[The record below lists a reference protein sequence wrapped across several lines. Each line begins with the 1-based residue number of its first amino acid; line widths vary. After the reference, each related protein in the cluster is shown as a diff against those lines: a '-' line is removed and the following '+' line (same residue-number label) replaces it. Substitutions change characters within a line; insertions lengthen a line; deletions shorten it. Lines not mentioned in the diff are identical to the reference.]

1 MNNYLNALDNIVS
14 TLGKEPYRS
23 AGAMM
28 GLPTGVLPKQ
38 EVKPTVSKTFVYPDY
53 AAKQTPINPDT
64 GMAMDYIPENTAIQQ
79 ASSPLLDILRLMS
92 AQSGK
97 PIRNKQIQKTTPYA
111 REDMIANRNKI
122 GEATRMLDEALRG
135 RENFGYSLA
144 SALSNIPQQEGYG
157 SWLGDFARSFGAGYA
172 TPTNLSVDRALRGY
186 TSQMK
191 DLEDILK
198 FDKEM
203 GGTVETD
210 LGYMYPESN
219 NNDLALAMLLSGK

>member
-1 MNNYLNALDNIVS
+1 MNKYLETVNNIVS
-14 TLGKEPYRS
+14 VLGKEPVRT

-28 GLPTGVLPKQ
+28 GLSTGVLPKQ

-53 AAKQTPINPDT
+53 AAQQTPINPDT
-64 GMAMDYIPENTAIQQ
+64 GMAADYRTENAAIQQ
-79 ASSPLLDILRLMS
+79 SSSPLLDILRLMS

-97 PIRNKQIQKTTPYA
+97 PVRNKQIKKTTPYA
-111 REDMIANRNKI
+111 REDMLATRNKI
-122 GEATRMLDEALRG
+122 GEATRMLDEALKG

-186 TSQMK
+186 TSRMK

-203 GGTVETD
+203 GSTVETD

>member
-1 MNNYLNALDNIVS
+1 MNKYLETVNNIVS
-14 TLGKEPYRS
+14 VLGKEPVRT

-53 AAKQTPINPDT
+53 AAQQTPINPDT
-64 GMAMDYIPENTAIQQ
+64 GMAADYRTENAAIQQ
-79 ASSPLLDILRLMS
+79 SSSPLLDILRLMS

-97 PIRNKQIQKTTPYA
+97 PVRNKQIQKTTPYA
-111 REDMIANRNKI
+111 REDMLTTRNKI
-122 GEATRMLDEALRG
+122 GEATRMLDEALKG

-144 SALSNIPQQEGYG
+144 STLSNIPQQQGYG

-172 TPTNLSVDRALRGY
+172 APTNLSVDRALRGY